1 MPGSYRYP
9 RLGSQERREG
19 RDGHPRT
26 WVVSDPGASVVA
38 PSGGGRGPSGN
49 DVSSHTPANRAP
61 GVERHFCKARLRDPV
76 LAVASVILEDLLQA
90 TARVGIGPAKE
101 GGFGLTV
108 AFDLEAPRLDPVQ
121 ATTLMERAHELRP
134 CSGAAR
140 GNLDATLTVTGAS
153 IGRRTA

>member
-1 MPGSYRYP
+1 M
-9 RLGSQERREG
+9 
-19 RDGHPRT
+19 
-26 WVVSDPGASVVA
+26 
-38 PSGGGRGPSGN
+38 
-49 DVSSHTPANRAP
+49 
-61 GVERHFCKARLRDPV
+61 